1 MKLSLII
8 LLISICSC
16 RVGYNSPRG
25 AGWVTSTPIH
35 LIGEIPGEE
44 IPSPYVITYKRKP
57 KDGKDYF
64 LPQYKLITEYTK

>member
-25 AGWVTSTPIH
+25 TGWVTSTPNH
-35 LIGEIPGEE
+35 LIAEIPGEE
-44 IPSPYVITYKRKP
+44 IPAPYVITNKRNP
-57 KDGKDYF
+57 KEGKNYF
-64 LPQYKLITEYTK
+64 LPEYKRITNYMK